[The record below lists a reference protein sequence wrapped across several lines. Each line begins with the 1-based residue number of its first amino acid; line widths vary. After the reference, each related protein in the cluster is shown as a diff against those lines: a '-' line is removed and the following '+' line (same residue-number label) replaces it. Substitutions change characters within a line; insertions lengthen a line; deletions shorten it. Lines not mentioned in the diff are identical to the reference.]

1 MVHSVPARPAAR
13 FHLPVA
19 APFRLDLT
27 VAALRRLPAN
37 RVDVFDGERYL
48 RAFSAPRGPVVWSIQ
63 YEGDDHLDVRL
74 YGAVDEARSYL
85 ALVERMLAPS
95 FDLGPFYRR
104 AASGPELLAS
114 LVDRFRGLKPPR
126 FGSLWESVLHA
137 IPFQQLSLKSA
148 MTVLGRRIEA
158 SSEPVE
164 FEGRVLYPVPG
175 PDRLLSLPA
184 ERIRATGLSGAKA
197 RALREAAKAIAGG
210 TLDEISLEALDS
222 SALAKK
228 LRSLRGIGRWT
239 AELILLRGFR
249 RLDTFPTR
257 DAGAA
262 ASLRSVL
269 PGLDPAGLL
278 RQLGPFRGMLYDH
291 LLLARGLSP

>member
-48 RAFSAPRGPVVWSIQ
+48 RAFSAPHGPVVWSIQ
-63 YEGDDHLDVRL
+63 YEGGDHLDVRL

-114 LVDRFRGLKPPR
+114 LVDRFRGLEPPR

-148 MTVLGRRIEA
+148 MTVLGRLIEA

-222 SALAKK
+222 SASGAGR
-228 LRSLRGIGRWT
+228 RSSSCC
-239 AELILLRGFR
+239 ADF
-249 RLDTFPTR
+249 
-257 DAGAA
+257 A
-262 ASLRSVL
+262 ASTPSPRGTPERRPACGRSCRASI
-269 PGLDPAGLL
+269 PPASFASSA
-278 RQLGPFRGMLYDH
+278 PSRGMLYYH